1 MKLNTLLSIAPLAAL
16 LVFAQ
21 GPGGGPGPQSFT
33 DVKAYLNLTDAQI
46 QQIQAARQQSFDS
59 AKTLQSQIQTKDQ
72 ALRDLL
78 DKGSTDSAAIGK
90 AMLEI
95 NALRKQVKAVMD
107 ATQVRAVSFLS
118 ADQKT
123 KLKALEDAAKLQ
135 PAIGQA
141 AGLGLLQP
149 PQGAP
154 GGPGMHFDG
163 PPRGMPGGMSGRGA
177 GRMMHRAPDTGPR
190 SSTAKLPRSLA

>member
-1 MKLNTLLSIAPLAAL
+1 MPRVPAEA
-16 LVFAQ
+16 
-21 GPGGGPGPQSFT
+21 PGPQSFT

-149 PQGAP
+149 PQGVP
-154 GGPGMHFDG
+154 GGPGMGFDG
-163 PPRGMPGGMSGRGA
+163 PPRGMPGGMSGGMSGRGA
-177 GRMMHRAPDTGPR
+177 GRMMHRAPDAGPR

>member
-33 DVKAYLNLTDAQI
+33 DVKTYLNLTDAQI

-154 GGPGMHFDG
+154 GGPGMRFDG
-163 PPRGMPGGMSGRGA
+163 PPHGMPGGMSGRGA
-177 GRMMHRAPDTGPR
+177 GRMMHRDQSAGPR